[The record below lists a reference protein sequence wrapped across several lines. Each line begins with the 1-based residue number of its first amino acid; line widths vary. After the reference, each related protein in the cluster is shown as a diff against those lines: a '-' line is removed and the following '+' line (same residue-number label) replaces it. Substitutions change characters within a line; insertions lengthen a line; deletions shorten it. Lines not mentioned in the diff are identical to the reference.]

1 MKAIFKYIFLT
12 VSIVVFTVG
21 CSSQSQ
27 SQQHVKSAHTTKAQ
41 KTDINSSD
49 KKKIKKSIMKSLDK
63 YAQEQSLAISNR
75 YLSFGDYATG
85 DAYTLTDDGEI
96 QVSDKGKPG
105 KKAFDIHN
113 VVGAVSYHSSNGTTG
128 FDKAAENLSNI
139 EGYQNVANM
148 NKPITKYLFADNGKV
163 YAHTF
168 NSEDD
173 ITLSTGF
180 AAKDHNDKDP
190 NLKPNF
196 IFKEVKNETLTEN
209 WKKILNNK

>member
-1 MKAIFKYIFLT
+1 MKAIFKYVFLI
-12 VSIVVFTVG
+12 VSIVVLTVG
-21 CSSQSQ
+21 CSGENQ
-27 SQQHVKSAHTTKAQ
+27 SQQHVKSAQAKQQ
-41 KTDINSSD
+41 KNTDINSSD
-49 KKKIKKSIMKSLDK
+49 KNKIKKSIMKSLDK
-63 YAQEQSLAISNR
+63 YAEEQSLAISNR

-105 KKAFDIHN
+105 KNSFDIHN

-128 FDKAAENLSNI
+128 FDKEAENLSNI

-168 NSEDD
+168 SPEDD
-173 ITLSTGF
+173 VTLSTGF

-190 NLKPNF
+190 NLKPNV
-196 IFKEVKNETLTEN
+196 IFKEIKNKTLIED
-209 WKKILNNK
+209 WKKILKNK